1 MEGAPVQMHVVIV
14 SGHSLFAEGVASR
27 LRQHPQR
34 VRLEVMDAR
43 QPDVVIQ
50 IASARPSA
58 VILDTADPDITKLCL
73 LAKLQ
78 LALPGLKVICLD
90 SGQDRVQV
98 MTSEQLPAGQVHDLL
113 DVIERRPS

>member
-1 MEGAPVQMHVVIV
+1 VQMHVVIL
-14 SGHSLFAEGVASR
+14 SGRSLFAEGVASR

-34 VRLEVMDAR
+34 VRLEVMDAK
-43 QPDVVIQ
+43 QPDVIAQ

-58 VILDTADPDITKLCL
+58 VILEAADPDIAKLGL

-90 SGQDRVQV
+90 SEQDRVQV
-98 MTSEQLPAGQVHDLL
+98 MTSEQLPAAQVHDLL
-113 DVIERRPS
+113 DVIERLPS